1 MVDSRILED
10 LWEDQMV
17 EYSQYSGIVII
28 VDIVARR

>member
-1 MVDSRILED
+1 MVDSRIED

-17 EYSQYSGIVII
+17 EYFVGIAII